1 MKAAPAFWTLLAT
14 LREARLPLADWR
26 RHFKDDFVAV
36 QPWLRLCPGEIAA
49 TVPCPQSGQR
59 LQVGVRGRHY
69 VAFPAEGFEGDAV
82 IYDQLS
88 ATEVAIWR
96 LDREALEAALGH
108 ALDVLPPAGREAAS
122 GHPVLLGVLG
132 SGAGRKP
139 VYLGYAAHEQE
150 GLSLCVAVA
159 REHRAPCS
167 LILPAYYAACADY
180 LRKNELDYIVLAEAV
195 TLDPTGIKARQSAP
209 PPAAETLVP
218 VEVLGDYRALRLH
231 DGTRIDLAR
240 RTKCRAF
247 VRHVHQRRKTTGH
260 REFDFDVER
269 EKLNQG
275 QRRIWIQSSDLKFGL
290 FRGIHQHFDILFT
303 ALDSRLGR
311 YRINF

>member
-1 MKAAPAFWTLLAT
+1 MKATPALWTLLAT
-14 LREARLPLADWR
+14 LRDARLPLADWR

-36 QPWLRLCPGEIAA
+36 QSWLRPCPGEIAV
-49 TVPCPQSGQR
+49 TVPCPKSGQR
-59 LQVGVRGRHY
+59 LQVASRARRY
-69 VAFPAEGFEGDAV
+69 VAFPIEGFEGDAASC
-82 IYDQLS
+82 DQLS
-88 ATEVAIWR
+88 AAEVAVWC
-96 LDREALEAALGH
+96 LDREALEAALGR
-108 ALDVLPPAGREAAS
+108 ALDVLPPPGREASS
-122 GHPVLLGVLG
+122 GNLVLLGLLG
-132 SGAGRKP
+132 SGASRKP
-139 VYLGYAAHEQE
+139 VYFGYAAHEQE

-159 REHRAPCS
+159 RTERASCS
-167 LILPAYYAACADY
+167 MVLPSYYPVCAEY

-195 TLDPTGIKARQSAP
+195 TLDATGIKARQSGP
-209 PPAAETLVP
+209 PLATEALVP

-247 VRHVHQRRKTTGH
+247 VRHVHQRRRTTGH

-275 QRRIWIQSSDLKFGL
+275 QQRIWIQSNDFKFGL

-303 ALDSRLGR
+303 SLDTRLGR